1 MDIPTT
7 RGKEGR
13 EQNGAVNE
21 SNPAAVSSV
30 FSGDSTKKISRGMSD
45 DERYQILLGKTLSLS
60 ATADDSKL
68 DKAYKKIQ
76 SDGGNINLN
85 GVSTATRRKLVKKIA
100 NEFEVFKRYFNPDIK
115 LDFNFSNANL
125 RESIDKQERNYQFFA
140 KMLTCFDEVIE
151 NAVGIEVHNRNND
164 GYKTD
169 PTLQNMYVLVSAFQN
184 IDDIIPVKFEIKEFS
199 DKQNA
204 LYIAVALESIKKDR
218 IDAKGTSKN
227 GVAQFANLSST
238 ISIVD
243 FLKNVNP
250 NDTNFTKYFPEQVR
264 TEEQSKR
271 LKEMED
277 KRNGTQSRAFPQE
290 LLNDA
295 TMTNEQIIAVAR
307 EKARE
312 LVRTTGEPHV
322 TIQWSESAD
331 FKSGDVL
338 SLTEADK
345 KLAALDSTF
354 TRDGYYDK
362 VKLHIDYIKD
372 GNASSY
378 EGCRFDIGTERQG
391 LVGHIQSYWDF
402 YLNNPMRFRLNSKGN
417 EPTSSGP
424 TESDYAY
431 MANDLAP
438 FFKYHRDL
446 SDMITKAEEMGMA
459 AEEVDKVRAFVRQ
472 CRMEVNGVAQAAT
485 VTEEEEH
492 RENEIESVVGK
503 TEEET
508 PTAQPISYRD
518 RVSKIRDEMA
528 QTLLDYIKQ
537 NPQDWQKGWNNL
549 TSPINGKTN
558 TSYRGF
564 NALYLALIGMSRG
577 YDDPRWVTFNQ
588 AKDLGASIKRGEKS
602 SPVLFFEF
610 YDRLTKKAYNA
621 RTTKDMTDE
630 ERAAYEKENV
640 YAVLKYSSVF
650 NASQCANFPER
661 DLESLKMSEEDR
673 ANQNELIETIIAN
686 SAAPVNYDGGNR
698 AFYSP
703 STDSIHLPALEAFS
717 SMQDYY
723 ATALHEIAHSTGHA
737 SRLHRDLTGDHG
749 SPNYAIEELRAELA
763 CVYMQIEQGIQLDG
777 EHIENHAAYLS
788 SWLDAVKNDKSI
800 FFKAAS
806 DAQKIADYVSAHYVQ
821 SVQVDELKLE
831 DENEAQSSAEDS
843 PMAEYLRTEQDKR
856 DQEQQNVLESRL
868 NANVREWYQSAFP
881 TDELGAELDGGLTFK
896 DVLAALSKGD
906 NIYDV
911 LGAYDSVVRERLFW
925 YLAEI
930 QDKSYEE
937 IYDTWATAGTQQ
949 EGEHKEKVDENN
961 DNNDFAPYVT
971 DGSMN
976 IEGYKKM
983 WELRVL
989 DENVKQWYISTFPE
1003 DSVGATLDDYTTFVD
1018 INESVYN
1025 PTEQNANIYEV
1036 LGGRATS
1043 EVRDRVFT
1051 HLAEIKGVT
1060 FDEIFNA
1067 WKQFDYRAQ
1076 IAEQQEHRYLR
1087 ETRYGSPV
1095 NGIAEVPVG
1104 SGKYVAIIDNSE
1116 QKEDAFSGQ
1125 YPPSFIIAHDYNP
1138 TNGEWQTGAFGF
1150 THYEEAR
1157 EYYKAN
1163 YNVDI
1168 GENLLSEVNEDVKL
1182 TENIEAAENSIYYPI
1197 NEEAAKRAKEANSY
1211 SDYVEGSATAL
1222 YRQSVDKA
1230 VKLAAKQKERVDPM
1244 HHQQIDSLV
1253 HTYARKLAEN
1263 LNARYVI
1270 DARVPSILITGGGN
1284 FPVGKKMKQNAA
1296 REKNTNEWQEIQG
1309 LLDKIRSVG
1318 LGGISSDDPN
1328 SIQKLEAKLAS
1339 LEKSQ
1344 ETMKAVNA
1352 YYRTHKTLEGCPHLT
1367 KEQLTELREDI
1378 RKFPHLEGK
1387 PYASW
1392 QLSNN
1397 NAEMHR
1403 IRSRIQELK
1412 NKQEVGFVGWV
1423 FDGGEVQANVEA
1435 NRLQIVF
1442 DERPDDTTRSELKSN
1457 GFRWSPTNSAWQRQ
1471 LNGNAYYAAD
1481 RISAIQPIDGSKP
1494 TDLQR
1499 AHVKRQKQASNVSDS
1514 GEHKEEMTVEQA
1526 RNAMLDAQEQR
1537 QNHYAVRIETAPY
1550 SDPEDGYE
1558 SSRDAQVIYAIS
1570 QNGLIEPLRTITVD
1584 DDAFYYLPYTD
1595 FLNYER
1601 VEYEELEDIAKKVRE
1616 PIQKYKDVL
1625 RAELETDTERRRSD
1639 AYYDQR
1645 VNDILDEHYRTENGL
1660 FKREIENPRYLSG
1673 MLYAEETFRGERVV
1687 SLTQDKSGKNV
1698 AILARIG
1705 GSFAVAEDY
1714 HTDDGRNWGRYHFF
1728 ENQKLA
1734 EEFIAKNFTSTVQ
1747 TDNSSKHMAQITQN
1761 TINTFCTDFGGEYT
1775 YFVANNGLSIDDIC
1789 TAYAG
1794 RPYDGFGYQF
1804 GTPIKAELYEKIQ
1817 NEGKGFNIDFLDDIN
1832 AFSITQDGKVIDSGY
1847 LYEDLVLKYQ
1857 ERNEHDTPPN
1867 MPQATQNKPVEAQER
1882 KREWLSIELPEGS
1895 LGKQY
1900 GANTMVK
1907 MPEGEYSYFSLFVPT
1922 KFIKTVDGKQQ
1933 LRVAS
1938 DFTYRLNND
1947 GRQVE
1952 LTGQELRDSFAG
1964 MPIGKQYKRVAPSR
1978 AYAKVFADLEKNVPE
1993 EMKALPNWCVYRTW
2007 QREDKD
2013 KKGKV
2018 LKSAVTGEGAS
2029 SKNPGDWTDFHTA
2042 MKYAKENGFA
2052 GVSFLLEAK
2061 NGITCIDLDECVLN
2075 AETGEMKERATK
2087 LIDSLKGTYMER
2099 STSGNGVHIF
2109 IKDDILKGGK
2119 YRSTAVDA
2127 QKGDLEVF
2135 DNQRVISMTGNMF
2148 SETNTLTR
2156 AGSAATV
2163 YLRKELGEQKQR
2175 PIVADSHP
2183 RPSSGTHLSDSELV
2197 RWIRSSK
2204 KASDFDA
2211 LYSGKGLSGDKS
2223 NDDAKLAHI
2232 LLFFSG
2238 GDKEQTLRIIRESG
2252 QNRADKPD
2260 SYYRHTIEKMDEKIT
2275 EYAKLPS
2282 SLAADGAGR
2291 AGGRRSGGGNN
2302 NRGTQA

>member
-7 RGKEGR
+7 RGKKGG

-21 SNPAAVSSV
+21 SDPAAVSSV

-60 ATADDSKL
+60 ATANDSKL

-76 SDGGNINLN
+76 SDGGNISLQ
-85 GVSTATRRKLVKKIA
+85 GVSLNVRSTLLRKLA
-100 NEFEVFKRYFNPDIK
+100 NEFGVLKKYSNSDIN
-115 LDFNFSNANL
+115 LMFEFSNNNL
-125 RESIDKQERNYQFFA
+125 RESASKQGHNYDSFA
-140 KMLTCFDEVIE
+140 KMLTCFE
-151 NAVGIEVHNRNND
+151 NVVKNAIGIEVHNRNSQ
-164 GYKTD
+164 GYKVD
-169 PTLQNMYVLVSAFQN
+169 PTLQNVYVLVSAFQDGRY
-184 IDDIIPVKFEIKEFS
+184 ITPVKLEVKEFS

-204 LYIAVALESIKKDR
+204 LYVAIALESIEKDR
-218 IDAKGTSKN
+218 VIMQGTSKN
-227 GVAQFANLSST
+227 RVAQVTRLSST
-238 ISIVD
+238 VSIVD

-250 NDTNFTKYFPEQVR
+250 DDTNFTKYFPEQVR

-271 LKEMED
+271 LNEITKKDEEKKMG
-277 KRNGTQSRAFPQE
+277 KPT
-290 LLNDA
+290 
-295 TMTNEQIIAVAR
+295 TNEEIIVA
-307 EKARE
+307 KARE
-312 LVRTTGEPHV
+312 RARHLAEETGEPHV

-331 FKSGDVL
+331 FNTGDVL

-345 KLAALDSTF
+345 KLAALDAAF
-354 TRDGYYDK
+354 TRGGYDK

-372 GNASSY
+372 GTASSY
-378 EGCRFDIGTERQG
+378 EDCRFDIGTEKQG
-391 LVGHIQSYWDF
+391 LVGHIQSCWDY
-402 YLNNPMRFRLNSKGN
+402 YLKNPMRFRLNSKGN
-417 EPTSSGP
+417 ASASSGP
-424 TESDYAY
+424 KESDYAY

-438 FFKYHRDL
+438 FFKYHREL

-472 CRMEVNGVAQAAT
+472 CRMEANGVSQSDTAS
-485 VTEEEEH
+485 EEEEH
-492 RENEIESVVGK
+492 KENEIERVVSK

-518 RVSKIRDEMA
+518 KVSKIRDEMA
-528 QTLLDYIKQ
+528 QTLLDYIEQ

-549 TSPINGKTN
+549 TAPINGKTN
-558 TSYRGF
+558 NSYRGF
-564 NALYLALIGMSRG
+564 NALYLSLVGMSRG
-577 YDDPRWVTFNQ
+577 YDDPRWVTFSQ
-588 AKDLGASIKRGEKS
+588 AKDLGASIKKGEKS

-610 YDRLTKKAYNA
+610 YDRLTKKAYEA

-650 NASQCANFPER
+650 NASQCVNFPER

-698 AFYSP
+698 AFYRP
-703 STDSIHLPALEAFS
+703 STDSIHLPAIEAFN

-777 EHIENHAAYLS
+777 RHIENHAAYLS

-821 SVQVDELKLE
+821 SVQVDELELE

-843 PMAEYLRTEQDKR
+843 PRAEYLRTEQDKR
-856 DQEQQNVLESRL
+856 DQEQQDVLESRL

-881 TDELGAELDGGLTFK
+881 TDEFGEQLDGGLTFE

-911 LGAYDSVVRERLFW
+911 LGVYDSVVRERLFW

-937 IYDTWATAGTQQ
+937 IYDAWVPAGTKQ
-949 EGEHKEKVDENN
+949 EGEHKENVNENN
-961 DNNDFAPYVT
+961 DKSDPHVANGNMSLD
-971 DGSMN
+971 D
-976 IEGYKKM
+976 YKKM

-989 DENVKQWYISTFPE
+989 DENVKEWYTTAFP
-1003 DSVGATLDDYTTFVD
+1003 DDNVGATLDDYTTFVD
-1018 INESVYN
+1018 INESVFN

-1060 FDEIFNA
+1060 YDEIFNA
-1067 WKQFDYRAQ
+1067 WAQFDYNAQ
-1076 IAEQQEHRYLR
+1076 IAEQNAVEHKEEKQNGEERTKHYSIDFTLNYSNEMLLSNALKELGYRMDEALYEKNNSIDTAAIKNLEGRWTNEIRYLGPAGKSF
-1087 ETRYGSPV
+1087 EGFYGRTF
-1095 NGIAEVPVG
+1095 NGIMLEATSITGFTTTGMDESDVRA
-1104 SGKYVAIIDNSE
+1104 VANIIRDFGVDVDIKEIPTIANV
-1116 QKEDAFSGQ
+1116 KTEDAAKQ
-1125 YPPSFIIAHDYNP
+1125 
-1138 TNGEWQTGAFGF
+1138 
-1150 THYEEAR
+1150 
-1157 EYYKAN
+1157 
-1163 YNVDI
+1163 
-1168 GENLLSEVNEDVKL
+1168 
-1182 TENIEAAENSIYYPI
+1182 AAPKENSIYYPI

-1230 VKLAAKQKERVDPM
+1230 VELAAQQKERTDPM
-1244 HHQQIDSLV
+1244 HHQQIDAFV

-1270 DARVPSILITGGGN
+1270 EARVPSILITGGGN
-1284 FPVGKKMKQNAA
+1284 FPIGKKMKQNAA
-1296 REKNTNEWQEIQG
+1296 RDKNTQEWQAIQG

-1328 SIQKLEAKLAS
+1328 SIQKLEAKLAN

-1344 ETMKAVNA
+1344 EKMKAVNA
-1352 YYRTHKTLEGCPHLT
+1352 YYRTHKTLEGCPNLT
-1367 KEQLTELREDI
+1367 KEQIDELRADI

-1423 FDGGEVQANVEA
+1423 FEGGEVQANVEA

-1442 DERPDDTTRSELKSN
+1442 DERPDDATRSELKSN

-1514 GEHKEEMTVEQA
+1514 GEHKDELSQVEQ
-1526 RNAMLDAQEQR
+1526 R
-1537 QNHYAVRIETAPY
+1537 VRKE
-1550 SDPEDGYE
+1550 
-1558 SSRDAQVIYAIS
+1558 
-1570 QNGLIEPLRTITVD
+1570 
-1584 DDAFYYLPYTD
+1584 
-1595 FLNYER
+1595 ER
-1601 VEYEELEDIAKKVRE
+1601 
-1616 PIQKYKDVL
+1616 PQ
-1625 RAELETDTERRRSD
+1625 
-1639 AYYDQR
+1639 
-1645 VNDILDEHYRTENGL
+1645 
-1660 FKREIENPRYLSG
+1660 
-1673 MLYAEETFRGERVV
+1673 
-1687 SLTQDKSGKNV
+1687 LTQNP
-1698 AILARIG
+1698 
-1705 GSFAVAEDY
+1705 
-1714 HTDDGRNWGRYHFF
+1714 
-1728 ENQKLA
+1728 Q
-1734 EEFIAKNFTSTVQ
+1734 
-1747 TDNSSKHMAQITQN
+1747 
-1761 TINTFCTDFGGEYT
+1761 NTFCTDFGGEYR
-1775 YFVANNGLSIDDIC
+1775 YYLVNEGVAIEAVCNG
-1789 TAYAG
+1789 YALN
-1794 RPYDGFGYQF
+1794 PHENFGYQF
-1804 GTPIKAELYEKIQ
+1804 GREITQSQYNDIQ
-1817 NEGKGFNIDFLDDIN
+1817 NIGKGFNIDFLDDIN
-1832 AFSITQDGKVIDSGY
+1832 AFTVTQDGKAIDSGY
-1847 LYEDLVLKYQ
+1847 LQDFVLKCQ
-1857 ERNEHDTPPN
+1857 ERIKEEVKFSETERYRVLEAICTPDSSEMQVSKVLETSGVRKEVLFAIMSKFDGGRYFVDEGLIYRTPDIYDEYVKAQEQKKIKETRN
-1867 MPQATQNKPVEAQER
+1867 STQNANSGN
-1882 KREWLSIELPEGS
+1882 REWFSVELPEGS
-1895 LGKQY
+1895 LGKHY
-1900 GANTMVK
+1900 GENTMVK
-1907 MPEGEYSYFSLFVPT
+1907 MPEGEYAHYAIFVPT
-1922 KFIKTVDGKQQ
+1922 KLLKTVDGKQQ
-1933 LRVAS
+1933 MRVAS

-1947 GRQVE
+1947 GKQVE

-1978 AYAKVFADLEKNVPE
+1978 AYSKVFAALEKNVPE

-2007 QREDKD
+2007 QREDKA

-2029 SKNPGDWTDFHTA
+2029 SKNPGDWTDFNTA

-2119 YRSTAVDA
+2119 YRSTSVDA

-2148 SETNTLTR
+2148 SQTNTLTR

-2163 YLRKELGEQKQR
+2163 YLRHELGEQKQKAY
-2175 PIVADSHP
+2175 IADSHP
-2183 RPSSGTHLSDSELV
+2183 RPSSGIHLSDSELV

-2211 LYSGKGLSGDKS
+2211 LYSGKGLSGNKS
-2223 NDDAKLAHI
+2223 DDDAKLAHM
-2232 LLFFSG
+2232 LLYFSG
-2238 GDKEQTLRIIRESG
+2238 GDKEQTFRIMRESG
-2252 QNRADKPD
+2252 LNRVDKPD
-2260 SYYRHTIEKMDEKIT
+2260 SYYHHTIENMNAQIT
-2275 EYAKLPS
+2275 GYAKLPT
-2282 SLAADGAGR
+2282 SLTADGAGKS
-2291 AGGRRSGGGNN
+2291 GGRSSRGKN